1 MQTHSQSKIYASFVP
16 QFTAHAMEWR
26 ICVFFVYLLYAGVL
40 AITRA
45 LTMNSM
51 AREKFR
57 P

>member
-1 MQTHSQSKIYASFVP
+1 MQTMLPVKVHASFVP

-26 ICVFFVYLLYAGVL
+26 ICVLFVYLLYAGAL

>member
-1 MQTHSQSKIYASFVP
+1 MQTMLPVKVHASFVP